1 MIVVAEYMDTFGGG
15 FKWGLAIPAAG
26 YYASVALYFSALAFC
41 VTLVLLLVIPSYG
54 MATMVLT
61 SNLVYY
67 LMFPMHVQTVVV
79 EGAPLR
85 FQFGLCF
92 SMVLICGFANIS
104 TGVAVLII
112 NAMRDVKA
120 VSTFFEL
127 DFDTPMDVKVL
138 QEDSKNRRQSQM
150 IAKATL
156 SLAMPAMLRSSVRR
170 VRESLRYTNGQRVI
184 RKSKSRAGMEG
195 NNNVDRKEDPP
206 YVDLAS
212 NIEAHDKKRDLYSE
226 KSPSKVQYEGRVN
239 AGFIQDEFVEGRV
252 NA

>member
-1 MIVVAEYMDTFGGG
+1 MNPSLST
-15 FKWGLAIPAAG
+15 
-26 YYASVALYFSALAFC
+26 ASVALYFSALAFC

-54 MATMVLT
+54 MATMVLTGALMMT

-150 IAKATL
+150 LAKATL
-156 SLAMPAMLRSSVRR
+156 SLAMPAMLRSDPIHLLIHLSFTLN
-170 VRESLRYTNGQRVI
+170 SLTIPSGLRCGG
-184 RKSKSRAGMEG
+184 SGSR
-195 NNNVDRKEDPP
+195 
-206 YVDLAS
+206 
-212 NIEAHDKKRDLYSE
+212 
-226 KSPSKVQYEGRVN
+226 
-239 AGFIQDEFVEGRV
+239 
-252 NA
+252 

>member
-1 MIVVAEYMDTFGGG
+1 M
-15 FKWGLAIPAAG
+15 
-26 YYASVALYFSALAFC
+26 ALYFSALAFC

-54 MATMVLT
+54 MATMVLTGALMMT

-150 IAKATL
+150 LAKATL
-156 SLAMPAMLRSSVRR
+156 SLAMPAMLRSDPILLLIHPSFTLH
-170 VRESLRYTNGQRVI
+170 SPNISSGLRCGG
-184 RKSKSRAGMEG
+184 SG
-195 NNNVDRKEDPP
+195 
-206 YVDLAS
+206 
-212 NIEAHDKKRDLYSE
+212 
-226 KSPSKVQYEGRVN
+226 SP
-239 AGFIQDEFVEGRV
+239 
-252 NA
+252 